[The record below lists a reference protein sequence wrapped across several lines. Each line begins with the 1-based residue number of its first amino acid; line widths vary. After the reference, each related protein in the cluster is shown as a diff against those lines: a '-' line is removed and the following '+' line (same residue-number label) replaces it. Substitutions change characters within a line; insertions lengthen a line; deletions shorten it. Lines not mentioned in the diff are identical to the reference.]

1 MSRDATRDQFVT
13 DDLYDSWFTEEHAQ
27 ARPAQLASSVLW
39 RYLRRHPKDTALL
52 LLWSAVEVL
61 PTFALGRTLDEA
73 TNAFLAR
80 QLLTGFAW
88 LGVLVA
94 AAGIG
99 AVGAHFAYRRLSA
112 VVEPLRDDLVRRI
125 VTGAVTGAV
134 AGGPP
139 DDGAAARISHQTE
152 IVRDAFGGL
161 VTSLRMFVFVAGS
174 ALAGLAT
181 LMPAALMI
189 TAVPLLAGLVI
200 FAALVNPLIRAQREY
215 VLSEEAVASG
225 ATMVIG
231 ALRDIT
237 ACGGESQLGKV
248 MRRRVDAQIHASR
261 VVARLSAAR
270 SIAVAAGG
278 MLPIPIVLASAPL
291 LLRHGASA
299 GQIVG
304 ALAYLAGGLQPAL
317 NSLVSGV
324 GSSGVRLAI
333 TLDRIYEAAP
343 ETEPSDEVSWA
354 ETPRRRGT
362 RGDVE
367 LTGVTFSYGPQAAP
381 AVSDLNL
388 DIPDGEHLAI
398 VGPSGAGK
406 STLAA
411 LITGMLEP
419 VTGDIRLGGLVPYR
433 LDPSRLAD
441 RRVLIPQ
448 EAYVFDGTL
457 GENLSYLNPS
467 ATTADL
473 AKAVTALGMQEL
485 AERIGGFSA
494 AVDPAVL
501 SAGERQLIALTRA
514 YLSPARLVLLDEATC
529 HLDPGAEAVAETA
542 FAEREGTLVVIAHR
556 MSSALRAGRILVL
569 DGDRAVTGTHATLL
583 HTCDLYRQLFGY
595 WERTEAPVS
604 VDARPSKKALDSGPI
619 PKVPSTTE
627 PSRDV
632 DEALRTLSEPVGV
645 AGLADRVHPGPRAGL
660 ADDPGDVVADR
671 PDREVQLPGDLL
683 VGHAFRGEAEHVDLA
698 RGQRRSRGV
707 EGGEGEIRI
716 ERLAAGGDLA
726 DRVGDPLGG
735 RLLSDEAVRARRDR
749 LA

>member
-1 MSRDATRDQFVT
+1 MTAGTRATAERH
-13 DDLYDSWFTEEHAQ
+13 EHSFAQ
-27 ARPAQLASSVLW
+27 ERSHTRPARLATSVLGQ
-39 RYLRRHPKDTALL
+39 YLRRHPKDTGLL
-52 LLWSAVEVL
+52 IVWSAVEVL

-73 TNAFLAR
+73 TNAFLAGR
-80 QLLTGFAW
+80 LLTGFGW
-88 LGVLVA
+88 LGVLIV

-99 AVGAHFAYRRLSA
+99 AAGAHLAYGRLA
-112 VVEPLRDDLVRRI
+112 AIVEPLRDDLVRRI

-139 DDGAAARISHQTE
+139 DDGATARISHQTE

-200 FAALVNPLIRAQREY
+200 FTALVNPLIRAQREY

-225 ATMVIG
+225 ATTVMG

-237 ACGGESQLGKV
+237 ACGGESQMNKV
-248 MRRRVDAQIHASR
+248 MSRRVDAQIHASR
-261 VVARLSAAR
+261 AVARISAAR

-278 MLPIPIVLASAPL
+278 LLPVPIVLASAPML
-291 LLRHGASA
+291 LHGGASA

-304 ALAYLAGGLQPAL
+304 ALAYLTGGLQPAL
-317 NSLVSGV
+317 NNLVQGV
-324 GSSGVRLAI
+324 GSSGVRMAI
-333 TLDRIYEAAP
+333 TLDRILEAAP
-343 ETEPSDEVSWA
+343 EAEETDEVSWA
-354 ETPRRRGT
+354 DTPRRRGT

-411 LITGMLEP
+411 LITGMLAP
-419 VTGDIRLGGLVPYR
+419 TTGDIRLGGLVPYR

-457 GENLSYLNPS
+457 GENLAYLNPN
-467 ATTADL
+467 ATRSDL
-473 AKAVTALGMQEL
+473 DHAVDALGMRSL
-485 AERIGGFSA
+485 AERIGGYSA
-494 AVDPAVL
+494 DVDPTVL

-569 DGDRAVTGTHATLL
+569 DGDRAVTGTHDTLL
-583 HTCDLYRQLFGY
+583 HGCDLYRDLFGY
-595 WERTEAPVS
+595 WERTEAPS
-604 VDARPSKKALDSGPI
+604 SIGARPSRKALDSGPM
-619 PKVPSTTE
+619 PKIPSTTE
-627 PSRDV
+627 PARDI
-632 DEALRTLSEPVGV
+632 DDALGSISVSEPARPLGLANGVGPRPG
-645 AGLADRVHPGPRAGL
+645 AGLPDG
-660 ADDPGDVVADR
+660 PGDVVADG
-671 PDREVQLPGDLL
+671 PDRQVQVPGDFRVRNP
-683 VGHAFRGEAEHVDLA
+683 VGGQPQDVDFPAGERA
-698 RGQRRSRGV
+698 GGSV
-707 EGGEGEIRI
+707 ESAEGEIGVQ
-716 ERLAAGGDLA
+716 RLAPRGDPQDGVGDL
-726 DRVGDPLGG
+726 G
-735 RLLSDEAVRARRDR
+735 RGRFLPEESVRARRDR